1 MHIVRHAR
9 QGRMASAGPVAIV
22 SLRGLDARAAGATII
37 SATVRVSRASAAGAE
52 AELDDGRQL
61 HAETAIV
68 ATGAFAAGSDLLPV
82 PVALRAKSEVYAMA
96 ELDDQQAADLG
107 RMPCINRTIRH
118 PQLSG

>member
-9 QGRMASAGPVAIV
+9 QGRMASTGPVAIV

-37 SATVRVSRASAAGAE
+37 SATVRVLRASAAGVE
-52 AELDDGRQL
+52 AELGDGGQL

-68 ATGAFAAGSDLLPV
+68 ATGAFTASYDLLPV

-96 ELDDQQAADLG
+96 ELDDQQG
-107 RMPCINRTIRH
+107 RRPGRDAVY
-118 PQLSG
+118 

>member
-1 MHIVRHAR
+1 M
-9 QGRMASAGPVAIV
+9 
-22 SLRGLDARAAGATII
+22 
-37 SATVRVSRASAAGAE
+37 
-52 AELDDGRQL
+52 
-61 HAETAIV
+61 

-118 PQLSG
+118 PQLSDCVLVRQAHARGHAAQFPSP